1 VPVAAVT
8 ITWAGGTVTTVHPP
22 EAPARPV
29 NATPAHWPRGLPI
42 ASLGWRWV
50 FLVKPPVAWCCCAS
64 RVTELAVGSGAQGAQ
79 FLAEAVERVRLVAS
93 GLDP

>member
-1 VPVAAVT
+1 MPLEAVT
-8 ITWAGGTVTTVHPP
+8 ITWTDGTVTNVQSP
-22 EAPARPV
+22 ETPVRPA

-50 FLVKPPVAWCCCAS
+50 FLVKPPVAWRCAS